1 MKHTC
6 RFPGCTVRMQ
16 TEHGRELHEK
26 MCHGFS
32 DTWMVEEVFAQV
44 QAQSGL
50 LEIDIPM
57 DQQLAFNQDLI
68 IIEAAMDA
76 MKNSC
81 CC

>member
-1 MKHTC
+1 
-6 RFPGCTVRMQ
+6 
-16 TEHGRELHEK
+16 

-50 LEIDIPM
+50 SEIDIPM
-57 DQQLAFNQDLI
+57 EQQLAFNQDVI
-68 IIEAAMDA
+68 VIEAAMDA
-76 MKNSC
+76 MNNSC